1 MNETPQ
7 QKAESNPPRDMHD
20 IGLQS
25 FYPDHKS
32 QLDRLA
38 RIEGQIKGITRMI
51 EQRRYCID
59 IVSQIKAVQS
69 ALKQVQMG
77 VLEKHIHHC
86 VAESASAED
95 PSRLNEK
102 IEEIV
107 IPGLLVNVEQ
117 QCAGR
122 IAGIRRV
129 YPATR

>member
-1 MNETPQ
+1 MNDTPQ
-7 QKAESNPPRDMHD
+7 HNADADPPSEIPG

-38 RIEGQIKGITRMI
+38 RIEGQIKGIGRMI

-86 VAESASAED
+86 VAESARASD
-95 PSRLNEK
+95 PAQLNEK

-107 IPGLLVNVEQ
+107 QVVSKLD
-117 QCAGR
+117 
-122 IAGIRRV
+122 
-129 YPATR
+129 

>member
-1 MNETPQ
+1 MNIHRLHRHRGRRKSNRETRMNENQPHD
-7 QKAESNPPRDMHD
+7 AESAPAPD
-20 IGLQS
+20 IHGLGLQS

-38 RIEGQIKGITRMI
+38 RIEGQIKGISRMI

-86 VAESASAED
+86 VAESARSSD
-95 PSRLNEK
+95 PAQLNQK

-107 IPGLLVNVEQ
+107 QVVSKLD
-117 QCAGR
+117 
-122 IAGIRRV
+122 
-129 YPATR
+129 